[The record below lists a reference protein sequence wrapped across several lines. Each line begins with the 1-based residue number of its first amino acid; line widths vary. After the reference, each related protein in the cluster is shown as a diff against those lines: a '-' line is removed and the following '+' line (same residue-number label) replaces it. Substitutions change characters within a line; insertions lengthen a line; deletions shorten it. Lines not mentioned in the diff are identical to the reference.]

1 MLLVFWAHLK
11 ISLLKIHT
19 IYNFL
24 CFLYRDVIENIC
36 AFSICQIRCNTFKTH
51 VFCKNKCTFL
61 LRNFIVK
68 KSVNFICSFTSNVAN
83 HYEVFYNETKLHKIT
98 SLINMQLQ
106 KRIFNMNEQQF

>member
-1 MLLVFWAHLK
+1 MSLKTFVHFPFVKYAAIHSKPMSFVK
-11 ISLLKIHT
+11 ISAL
-19 IYNFL
+19 
-24 CFLYRDVIENIC
+24 
-36 AFSICQIRCNTFKTH
+36 
-51 VFCKNKCTFL
+51 FL

-83 HYEVFYNETKLHKIT
+83 HYKVFYNETKLHKIV